1 MCSHY
6 EGVKDP
12 QTLREV
18 FQVEPP
24 AIMGKVDLWPGY

>member
-12 QTLREV
+12 QALREV

-24 AIMGKVDLWPGY
+24 ALTEVVKLVVA

>member
-18 FQVEPP
+18 FRAEPP
-24 AIMGKVDLWPGY
+24 ALMGKVDL